1 MVFKGT
7 QANISDANGNLLM
20 SSNGVWIA
28 NATGDTMMNG
38 SGLNPG
44 WDASNYPYGLLWNHA
59 NLILPLPADSNKL
72 ALFHQAYLA
81 DVFTYNFQ
89 GGVYYSLVDL
99 SQNGG
104 LGSVIIK
111 NDTII
116 LDKISAGMTACRHAN
131 GRDWWIIAQKDS
143 SDIVYKILLTTT
155 GIASVTTQNL
165 GYNQYFYGNGS
176 QITFSKDG
184 TKFIQTNYT
193 YIGANHPS
201 YLIVS
206 NFDRCNGMFDNV
218 QIYQVTDDDYL
229 WGLAFSP
236 SGKYAYACSS
246 NYIFQIDTDNQTVD
260 TVAVYDGFISP
271 PGFSCCATTFWGM
284 YLAANGKIYITSG
297 SGVQH
302 LHEMNYPDSAGV
314 ACDVQQHSISLGY
327 AQLRSVPNHPNY
339 YLGCDTTLGCT
350 PCYTNVDELSPPDF
364 KFRVYPNPVN
374 DGILNIGYLLP
385 QNKHGIFEMYDI
397 TGKVVFRYTLP
408 PWSNYQN
415 FKLPQLSDG
424 IYQCVITSDG
434 KRVSKKVAI
443 VKE

>member
-38 SGLNPG
+38 GGLAPSYLTTA
-44 WDASNYPYGLLWNHA
+44 WPYGIPLNDGA
-59 NLILPLPADSNKL
+59 ICLPFPGDSNKL
-72 ALFHQAYLA
+72 VLFHKSKWDQFSISTTALYKTIINL
-81 DVFTYNFQ
+81 
-89 GGVYYSLVDL
+89 SLD
-99 SQNGG
+99 S
-104 LGSVIIK
+104 IIQK

-116 LDKISAGMTACRHAN
+116 TDTLSWGVGACKHAN
-131 GRDWWIIAQKDS
+131 GRDWWLFVSQDGNPKFYTFLITPNGIDTIFTQQLPS
-143 SDIVYKILLTTT
+143 LLNT
-155 GIASVTTQNL
+155 
-165 GYNQYFYGNGS
+165 YGNVS
-176 QITFSKDG
+176 PIKFSPNGEKM
-184 TKFIQTNYT
+184 IWCSPVNQTQSGYV
-193 YIGANHPS
+193 
-201 YLIVS
+201 LIS
-206 NFDRCNGMFDNV
+206 DFNRCNGIISNTI
-218 QIYQVTDDDYL
+218 IYPVSSTNYL
-229 WGLAFSP
+229 FGLAFSP

-271 PGFSCCATTFWGM
+271 PGFTCCATTFWGM

-434 KRVSKKVAI
+434 KRAVKKVAVI
-443 VKE
+443 KE